1 MSCHRATLIA
11 ALILALTGCG
21 ASGGPRSTSSNGP
34 RSSSSRALGVG
45 TASGHEVFAHEC
57 SFCHSLTGHSSPKQQ
72 GGDLLDARLR
82 RPVLVQFT
90 AEMPVKHRLTKAELN
105 AVVDYVLA
113 VQRGGR

>member
-1 MSCHRATLIA
+1 MSCPRAVLIG
-11 ALILALTGCG
+11 ALVLALSGCG
-21 ASGGPRSTSSNGP
+21 ASGGPRSGSVTGAQSGAIAAGP
-34 RSSSSRALGVG
+34 
-45 TASGHEVFAHEC
+45 ASGHEVFTRAC

-72 GGDLLDARLR
+72 GGDLLGARLR

-113 VQRGGR
+113 VQRGSR